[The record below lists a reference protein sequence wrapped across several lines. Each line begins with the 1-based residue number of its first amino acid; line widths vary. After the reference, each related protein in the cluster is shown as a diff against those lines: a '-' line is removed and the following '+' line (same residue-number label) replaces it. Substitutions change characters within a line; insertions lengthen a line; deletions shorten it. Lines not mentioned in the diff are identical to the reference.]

1 MSYECRYSRCIPTP
15 KSILDDDEIDVFESI
30 VPDSEPFYD
39 VMRKAL
45 WCNYGLRGIGNNNI
59 AYWIDAMRLRYF
71 QINTMYNVKFQ
82 AIDEWLTS
90 ISSSIDLADSSSEY
104 TTTTENE
111 DTPDNPAGSTVYLS
125 NRNKVTYNGKSY
137 GGLSSETVS
146 RFIDSVSNIEKQ
158 FADEFRM
165 QFYHGV

>member
-1 MSYECRYSRCIPTP
+1 MTCNCQCIPTP
-15 KSILDDDEIDVFESI
+15 DSILEDDEIDVFEQI
-30 VPDSEPFYD
+30 IDDSEPYYA
-39 VMRKAL
+39 VMREAL
-45 WCNYGLRGIGNNNI
+45 WSNYGLRGIGNCDL
-59 AYWIDAMRLRYF
+59 AYWIKAMTLRYR
-71 QINTMYNVKFQ
+71 QIRTVYNVKFQ

-90 ISSSIDLADSSSEY
+90 ITGSIELADSVTEY

-111 DTPDNPAGSTVYLS
+111 DTPDNPQGSTVYLS
-125 NRNKVTYNGKSY
+125 DRNTVKYNGKSY

-158 FADEFRM
+158 FADEFRL

>member
-59 AYWIDAMRLRYF
+59 AYWIDAMRLRYY

-90 ISSSIDLADSSSEY
+90 IASSIDLADSTTEY
-104 TTTTENE
+104 STISENE

-125 NRNKVTYNGKSY
+125 NRNTVRYNGKSY

-146 RFIDSVSNIEKQ
+146 RFIDNVSNIEKQ

>member
-1 MSYECRYSRCIPTP
+1 MSYDCVCSRCIPTP

-39 VMRKAL
+39 TMRKAL

-59 AYWIDAMRLRYF
+59 AYWIDAMRLRYY

-90 ISSSIDLADSSSEY
+90 IASSIDLADSTTEY
-104 TTTTENE
+104 STVSENE

-125 NRNKVTYNGKSY
+125 NRNTVKYNGKSY

-146 RFIDSVSNIEKQ
+146 RFIDNVSNLEKQ

>member
-1 MSYECRYSRCIPTP
+1 MSYDCVCSKCIPTP

-30 VPDSEPFYD
+30 IPDSEPFYD

-59 AYWIDAMRLRYF
+59 AYWIDATKLRYF
-71 QINTMYNVKFQ
+71 QINAMYNVKFQ
-82 AIDEWLTS
+82 AIDEWLS
-90 ISSSIDLADSSSEY
+90 AISSSIDFADSSTEY
-104 TTTTENE
+104 STISENE

-125 NRNKVTYNGKSY
+125 NRNTVKYNGKSY

>member
-1 MSYECRYSRCIPTP
+1 MSCNCYCIPTP
-15 KSILDDDEIDVFESI
+15 DSILEDDEIDVFEQI
-30 VPDSEPFYD
+30 IDDSEPYYA
-39 VMRKAL
+39 VMREAL
-45 WCNYGLRGIGNNNI
+45 WSNYGLRGIGNCDI
-59 AYWIDAMRLRYF
+59 AYWIKAMQMRYR
-71 QINTMYNVKFQ
+71 QIRTVYNVKFQ

-90 ISSSIDLADSSSEY
+90 LTGNIDLADSVSEY
-104 TTTTENE
+104 TSVTKNE
-111 DTPDNPAGSTVYLS
+111 DTPDNPQGNTEYLS
-125 NRNKVTYNGKSY
+125 DRNTVTYNGKSY